1 MYLHAVEA
9 SWLDNPFWRSRFLIT
24 RESEIAALRQSAA
37 AMVVIDLERGIGPD
51 VDAEPAQPEPAR
63 AAPVAAIP
71 PASTFAA
78 ERDRAAAMIAR
89 TKEAMK
95 NVFED
100 SRHGAVIQSEKVRAI
115 ADEIA
120 GSVRAH
126 PHALI
131 GMVRLKSKHE
141 YTYVHSVAVCALMV
155 NLARQLGLDEALVR
169 DMGLAGLLHDIGK
182 MAVPDAILNKP
193 GALDD
198 VEFGV
203 IRTHPRRGGD
213 MLRRAKDMPAIAL
226 DVCHHH
232 HEKVDGT
239 GYPFGLRG
247 DEISLAARMG
257 AVCDVY
263 DALTSDRPYKAGW
276 SPSEA
281 VSQMHGWTGQF
292 DPAILFAFFQSIAV
306 FPAGMLVRMRTQY
319 LAIVLPNGRRASRP
333 RLRLFYDIA
342 QDALIRPRD
351 LVLASPE
358 ASRDIAIEEAPA
370 DWPVRD
376 WPGLRAHLTREA
388 DVLDLAA
395 IGRLWRDPTPSEAA
409 PTPSK
414 EPKVSVWRPGQT
426 LN

>member
-24 RESEIAALRQSAA
+24 RESEIAALLQSGVAT
-37 AMVVIDLERGIGPD
+37 VVIDLERGAGPGIE
-51 VDAEPAQPEPAR
+51 AGPAQPGSGPPASI
-63 AAPVAAIP
+63 APAP

-78 ERDRAAAMIAR
+78 ERERAAAVIAR

-100 SRHGAVIQSEKVRAI
+100 SRHGAVIQSEAVRAI

-131 GMVRLKSKHE
+131 GMVRLKSKDE

-203 IRTHPRRGGD
+203 IRTHPRRGGH
-213 MLRRAKDMPAIAL
+213 MLRLASDMPAIAL

-232 HEKVDGT
+232 HERIDGT
-239 GYPFGLRG
+239 GYPYGLKG
-247 DEISLAARMG
+247 DDISVAARMG
-257 AVCDVY
+257 TVCDVY
-263 DALTSDRPYKAGW
+263 DALTSNRPYKEGW
-276 SPSEA
+276 SPAEA

-306 FPAGMLVRMRTQY
+306 FPAGMLVRMRTDH

-333 RLRLFYDIA
+333 RVRIFYDIA
-342 QDALIRPRD
+342 GDALIRPRE
-351 LVLASPE
+351 LVLASVD
-358 ASRDIAIEEAPA
+358 ASRDIAVEEAPA

-376 WPGLRAHLTREA
+376 WPALQAHLMQEA
-388 DVLDLAA
+388 DALDPIE
-395 IGRLWRDPTPSEAA
+395 IGRLWYDPGLAEAVPA
-409 PTPSK
+409 GSGRSK
-414 EPKVSVWRPGQT
+414 VNVWQPGQRA
-426 LN
+426 N